1 MKKPSSEADDLL
13 PEYGFDY
20 AKAKPN
26 RFASDKPQRTVAVLD
41 EDLSKIFT
49 TPDSVTKA
57 LRALVE
63 AMPAKPDQDAA

>member
-1 MKKPSSEADDLL
+1 MNATLFRQNNSL
-13 PEYGFDY
+13 PEYDFDY

-49 TPDSVTKA
+49 TPASVNKA

-63 AMPAKPDQDAA
+63 AVPAKPDQDAA